1 MKTPEMLK
9 IINEGFEKII
19 SVINSDVKLMNE
31 DSGKAA
37 EYLLRLIQDSVQIQA
52 FDTKEAL
59 DYIHFLVCDAVNQLE
74 NISKLFSLDAEKTV
88 SKWLDLMN
96 TQYITEKDKQQI
108 IKSVVTE

>member
-19 SVINSDVKLMNE
+19 SVINLDVKLINE

-37 EYLLRLIQDSVQIQA
+37 EYMLRLIQDSIQIQA

-59 DYIHFLVCDAVNQLE
+59 DYIHFLV
-74 NISKLFSLDAEKTV
+74 S
-88 SKWLDLMN
+88 
-96 TQYITEKDKQQI
+96 QYPY
-108 IKSVVTE
+108 